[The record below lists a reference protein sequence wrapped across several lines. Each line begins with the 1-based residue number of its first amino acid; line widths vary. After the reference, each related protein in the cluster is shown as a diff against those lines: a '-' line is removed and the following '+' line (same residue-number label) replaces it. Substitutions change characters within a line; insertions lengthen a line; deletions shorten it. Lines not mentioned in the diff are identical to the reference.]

1 MEAIC
6 SSETSGDTQCTTRR
20 YIPEDG
26 TLHNH
31 RCENLKSY
39 IAEIRFLR
47 LGPGFTFHAL
57 NRNAEIRNQLYVCNL
72 KEKMGTENKK
82 P

>member
-6 SSETSGDTQCTTRR
+6 SSETSVDFQRTTRR
-20 YIPEDG
+20 YIPEDS

-39 IAEIRFLR
+39 TGICRRILVKLYNVTLHEIISKVLE
-47 LGPGFTFHAL
+47 L
-57 NRNAEIRNQLYVCNL
+57 
-72 KEKMGTENKK
+72 
-82 P
+82 

>member
-6 SSETSGDTQCTTRR
+6 SSETSVDFQRATLR

-31 RCENLKSY
+31 RYENLKSY
-39 IAEIRFLR
+39 
-47 LGPGFTFHAL
+47 
-57 NRNAEIRNQLYVCNL
+57 L
-72 KEKMGTENKK
+72 KSTGLSKLDKN
-82 P
+82 